1 MKKKRGKFK
10 VATSI
15 DFIEYVCDQVSSAGQ
30 VRYKKLFGEFIV
42 YINGRP
48 VFTVCD
54 NTVYV
59 KKIPEM
65 SELLNGAQLG
75 CPYDGAKVHYILD
88 IDNAELA
95 LAAADILKEVIPLPK
110 PRKKKV

>member
-1 MKKKRGKFK
+1 MFK
-10 VATSI
+10 LATSI
-15 DFIEYVCDQVSSAGQ
+15 DFIEYVCDQVSSAGE

-65 SELLNGAQLG
+65 SELLSGAQLG
-75 CPYDGAKVHYILD
+75 CPYDGAKAHYRLD

-95 LAAADILKEVIPLPK
+95 LAAADILKEVIPLPR
-110 PRKKKV
+110 PRKKKA